1 MNLRSFFLFLTVFLL
16 MNDIGR
22 KSYVKKTIL
31 ISISILFLLLGGFI
45 YLFFRPHTLNMF
57 VWLRIIN
64 CEQFFQLREYNHNLK
79 FLDFLIFSFPN
90 GLWVLSFLIILGL
103 IWKKHRIFFIIY
115 SSFFTGISILFE
127 FFQKFGLI
135 PGTFDIADIIVLLSS
150 HILGFLI
157 YDFFILEV
165 SYEKQNMD

>member
-1 MNLRSFFLFLTVFLL
+1 MKAIVR
-16 MNDIGR
+16 R
-22 KSYVKKTIL
+22 KTSVTQKTSLVALSIMFIL
-31 ISISILFLLLGGFI
+31 IGGFI

-57 VWLRIIN
+57 VWLKIIN
-64 CEQFFQLREYNHNLK
+64 CEQFFQLREYNLK

-103 IWKKHRIFFIIY
+103 IWKKHRIIFIIY

>member
-1 MNLRSFFLFLTVFLL
+1 

-22 KSYVKKTIL
+22 KSFVKKITL

-57 VWLRIIN
+57 VWLKIIN
-64 CEQFFQLREYNHNLK
+64 CEQFFQLREYNLK

-103 IWKKHRIFFIIY
+103 IWKKHRIIFIIY

>member
-1 MNLRSFFLFLTVFLL
+1 MKAIVR
-16 MNDIGR
+16 R
-22 KSYVKKTIL
+22 KTSVTQKTSLVALSIMFIL
-31 ISISILFLLLGGFI
+31 IGGFI

>member
-1 MNLRSFFLFLTVFLL
+1 MKAIAR
-16 MNDIGR
+16 R
-22 KSYVKKTIL
+22 KTSVTKKTSLIALSIMFIL
-31 ISISILFLLLGGFI
+31 IGGFI
-45 YLFFRPHTLNMF
+45 YLFFRPHTLKMF

-64 CEQFFQLREYNHNLK
+64 CEQIFQLKDYNQDLK
-79 FLDFLIFSFPN
+79 FIEFLIFSLPN
-90 GLWVLSFLIILGL
+90 GLWILSFLISIGL
-103 IWKKHRIFFIIY
+103 IWEKYHIFFIIY

-135 PGTFDIADIIVLLSS
+135 PVTFDIADILVLLIF

-157 YDFFILEV
+157 YEFIILEV

>member
-1 MNLRSFFLFLTVFLL
+1 MKAIVR
-16 MNDIGR
+16 R
-22 KSYVKKTIL
+22 KTSVTQKTSLVALSIMFIL
-31 ISISILFLLLGGFI
+31 IGGFI

-103 IWKKHRIFFIIY
+103 IWKKHRIIFIIY

>member
-1 MNLRSFFLFLTVFLL
+1 

-22 KSYVKKTIL
+22 KSFVKKITL

-45 YLFFRPHTLNMF
+45 YLIFRPHTLNMF
-57 VWLRIIN
+57 VWLGVIN
-64 CEQFFQLREYNHNLK
+64 CEQIFQLKDYNQDLK
-79 FLDFLIFSFPN
+79 FIEFLIFSLPN
-90 GLWVLSFLIILGL
+90 GLWILSFLIIIGL
-103 IWKKHRIFFIIY
+103 IWEKYHIFFIIY

-135 PGTFDIADIIVLLSS
+135 PGTFDIADIIVLLIF
-150 HILGFLI
+150 HILGFSI
-157 YDFFILEV
+157 YEFFILEV

>member
-1 MNLRSFFLFLTVFLL
+1 

-45 YLFFRPHTLNMF
+45 YLFFRPHTLKMF

-64 CEQFFQLREYNHNLK
+64 CEHIFQLRDYNHDLK
-79 FLDFLIFSFPN
+79 FIEFLIFSLPD
-90 GLWVLSFLIILGL
+90 GLWILSLLIILGL
-103 IWKKHRIFFIIY
+103 IWEKHRIFFIIY

-135 PGTFDIADIIVLLSS
+135 PGTFDIADILVLLIF

-157 YDFFILEV
+157 YEFIILEV

>member
-1 MNLRSFFLFLTVFLL
+1 MKALAR
-16 MNDIGR
+16 R
-22 KSYVKKTIL
+22 KTSVTKKTSLVALSIMFIL
-31 ISISILFLLLGGFI
+31 IGGFI
-45 YLFFRPHTLNMF
+45 YLFFRSHTLNMF

-90 GLWVLSFLIILGL
+90 GLWILSLLIILGL
-103 IWKKHRIFFIIY
+103 IWEKHRIFFIIY

-135 PGTFDIADIIVLLSS
+135 PGTFDIADILVLLIF
-150 HILGFLI
+150 HIVGFLI
-157 YDFFILEV
+157 YEFIILEV

>member
-1 MNLRSFFLFLTVFLL
+1 MKAIVR
-16 MNDIGR
+16 R
-22 KSYVKKTIL
+22 KTSVTQKTSLVALSIMFIL
-31 ISISILFLLLGGFI
+31 IGGFI
-45 YLFFRPHTLNMF
+45 YLFFRPHTLKMF

-90 GLWVLSFLIILGL
+90 GLWILSFLIIIGL
-103 IWKKHRIFFIIY
+103 IWEKYHIFFIIY
-115 SSFFTGISILFE
+115 SSFFTRISILFE
-127 FFQKFGLI
+127 FLQKVELI
-135 PGTFDIADIIVLLSS
+135 PGTFDIADILVLLIF

-157 YDFFILEV
+157 YEFFILEV

>member
-1 MNLRSFFLFLTVFLL
+1 MFLTVFLL

-45 YLFFRPHTLNMF
+45 YLFFRPHTLKMF
-57 VWLRIIN
+57 FWLRIIN
-64 CEQFFQLREYNHNLK
+64 CEHIFQLRDYNHDLK
-79 FLDFLIFSFPN
+79 FIEFLIFSLPD
-90 GLWVLSFLIILGL
+90 GLWILSLLIILGL
-103 IWKKHRIFFIIY
+103 IWEKHRIFFIIY

-135 PGTFDIADIIVLLSS
+135 PGTFDIADILVLLIF

-157 YDFFILEV
+157 YEFIILEV

>member
-1 MNLRSFFLFLTVFLL
+1 MKELAR
-16 MNDIGR
+16 R
-22 KSYVKKTIL
+22 KTSVTKKTSLVALSIMFIL
-31 ISISILFLLLGGFI
+31 IGGFI

-90 GLWVLSFLIILGL
+90 GLWILSFLIIIGL
-103 IWKKHRIFFIIY
+103 IWEKYHIFFIIY

-127 FFQKFGLI
+127 FLQKVELI
-135 PGTFDIADIIVLLSS
+135 PGTFDIADILVLLIF

-157 YDFFILEV
+157 YEFFILEV

>member
-1 MNLRSFFLFLTVFLL
+1 MKAIVR
-16 MNDIGR
+16 R
-22 KSYVKKTIL
+22 KTSVTQKTSLVALSIMFIL
-31 ISISILFLLLGGFI
+31 IGGFI

-79 FLDFLIFSFPN
+79 FLDFLIFSLPD
-90 GLWVLSFLIILGL
+90 GLWILSLLIILGL

-150 HILGFLI
+150 HVLGFLI

>member
-1 MNLRSFFLFLTVFLL
+1 MKALAR
-16 MNDIGR
+16 R
-22 KSYVKKTIL
+22 KTSVTKKTSLVALSIMFIL
-31 ISISILFLLLGGFI
+31 IGGFI
-45 YLFFRPHTLNMF
+45 YLFFRPHTLKMF

-64 CEQFFQLREYNHNLK
+64 CEHIFQLRDYNHDLK
-79 FLDFLIFSFPN
+79 FIEFLIFSLPN
-90 GLWVLSFLIILGL
+90 GLWILSLLIILGL
-103 IWKKHRIFFIIY
+103 IWEKHRIFFIIY

-135 PGTFDIADIIVLLSS
+135 PGTFDIADILVLLIF

-157 YDFFILEV
+157 YEFIILEV

>member
-1 MNLRSFFLFLTVFLL
+1 MKAIVR
-16 MNDIGR
+16 R
-22 KSYVKKTIL
+22 KTSVTQKTSLVALSIMFIL
-31 ISISILFLLLGGFI
+31 IGGFI

-90 GLWVLSFLIILGL
+90 GLWILSFLIIIGL
-103 IWKKHRIFFIIY
+103 IWEKYHIFFIIY

-127 FFQKFGLI
+127 FLQKVELI
-135 PGTFDIADIIVLLSS
+135 PGTFDIADILVLLIF

-157 YDFFILEV
+157 YEFFILEV

>member
-1 MNLRSFFLFLTVFLL
+1 MKAIAR
-16 MNDIGR
+16 R
-22 KSYVKKTIL
+22 KTSVTKKTSLIALSIMFIL
-31 ISISILFLLLGGFI
+31 IGGFI
-45 YLFFRPHTLNMF
+45 YLFFRPHTLKMF

-64 CEQFFQLREYNHNLK
+64 CEQIFQLKDYNQDLK
-79 FLDFLIFSFPN
+79 FIEFLIFSLPN
-90 GLWVLSFLIILGL
+90 GLWILSFLISIGL
-103 IWKKHRIFFIIY
+103 IWEKYHIFFIIY

-135 PGTFDIADIIVLLSS
+135 PGTFDIADILVLIIF

-157 YDFFILEV
+157 YEFIILEV

>member
-1 MNLRSFFLFLTVFLL
+1 MKAIAR
-16 MNDIGR
+16 R
-22 KSYVKKTIL
+22 KTSVTKKTSLIALSIMFIL
-31 ISISILFLLLGGFI
+31 IGGFI
-45 YLFFRPHTLNMF
+45 YLFFRPHTLKMF

-64 CEQFFQLREYNHNLK
+64 CEQIFQLKDYNQDLK
-79 FLDFLIFSFPN
+79 FIEFLIFSLPN
-90 GLWVLSFLIILGL
+90 GLWILSFLISIGL
-103 IWKKHRIFFIIY
+103 IWEKYHIFFIIY

-135 PGTFDIADIIVLLSS
+135 PGTFDIADILVLLIF

-157 YDFFILEV
+157 YEFIILEV

>member
-1 MNLRSFFLFLTVFLL
+1 MNAIAR
-16 MNDIGR
+16 R
-22 KSYVKKTIL
+22 KTSVTKKTSLIALSIMFIL
-31 ISISILFLLLGGFI
+31 IGGFI
-45 YLFFRPHTLNMF
+45 YLFFRPHTLKMF

-64 CEQFFQLREYNHNLK
+64 CEQIFQLKDYNQDLK
-79 FLDFLIFSFPN
+79 FIEFLIFSLPN
-90 GLWVLSFLIILGL
+90 GLWILSFLISIGL
-103 IWKKHRIFFIIY
+103 IWEKYHIFFIIY

-135 PGTFDIADIIVLLSS
+135 PGTFDIADILVLLIF

-157 YDFFILEV
+157 YEFIILEV

>member
-79 FLDFLIFSFPN
+79 FLEFLIFSLQD
-90 GLWVLSFLIILGL
+90 GLWILSLLIILGL
-103 IWKKHRIFFIIY
+103 IWEKHRIF
-115 SSFFTGISILFE
+115 SLSI
-127 FFQKFGLI
+127 
-135 PGTFDIADIIVLLSS
+135 
-150 HILGFLI
+150 HHFLQ
-157 YDFFILEV
+157 E
-165 SYEKQNMD
+165 

>member
-1 MNLRSFFLFLTVFLL
+1 MKAIVR
-16 MNDIGR
+16 R
-22 KSYVKKTIL
+22 KTSVTQKTSLVALSIMFIL
-31 ISISILFLLLGGFI
+31 IGGFI

-79 FLDFLIFSFPN
+79 FLDFLIFSLPD
-90 GLWVLSFLIILGL
+90 GLWILSLLIILGL

-127 FFQKFGLI
+127 FLQKVEFI
-135 PGTFDIADIIVLLSS
+135 PGTFDIADILVLLIF